1 MTRWEN
7 YLTTAEKIIDTF
19 DGTQPLHH
27 FLKAFFKQHPH
38 MGSRDRRW
46 VSQLVYAF
54 YRLGQLWK
62 NAMPVKERIFLA
74 LFLCDQQP
82 NELLTFFRPNLATDI
97 SRPLTEKW
105 SLYSNKGST
114 PALEDIFPFTGEL
127 SPGVDPA
134 AFTASFLSQ
143 PQLFIR
149 TRNNKQQAIINLLLQ
164 AGINHQEIG
173 NDVLSLPNSTKID
186 TIITNKSWYEIQD
199 ASSRQTGQ
207 LLHPKAGERWWDC
220 CAASGGKSL
229 LLLDKEPRIRLTV
242 SDIRKSIL
250 HNLEQRFRDA
260 GVKQYESKI
269 LDLSVP
275 LPPATFSGQSFDHIL
290 LDAPCSGAGT
300 WARTPENLYFF
311 HRDKINAFRQL
322 QQRIAIN
329 VIPFLKQGGTLTY
342 ITCSVFREENEAVIQ
357 YLLDNT
363 SLEKETGGIITGY
376 TRGADSM
383 FAVQLRKA

>member
-7 YLTTAEKIIDTF
+7 YLAAAEKIIDAF

-46 VSQLVYAF
+46 VSQLVYTF
-54 YRLGQLWK
+54 YRLGHLWK
-62 NAMPVKERIFLA
+62 HALPVNERIFLA
-74 LFLCDQQP
+74 LFLCEQQP
-82 NELLTFFRPNLATDI
+82 NELLNFFRPDLAANIT
-97 SRPLTEKW
+97 RPLAEKW
-105 SLYSNKGST
+105 TLYTCNDAT
-114 PALEDIFPFTGEL
+114 PSPEAIFPFTAEL

-134 AFTASFLSQ
+134 AFTTSFLSQ

-149 TRNNKQQAIINLLLQ
+149 TRNGKQQAIIKLLQ
-164 AGINHQEIG
+164 QADISYNEIG
-173 NDVLSLPNSTKID
+173 NDVLALANSTKID
-186 TIITNKSWYEIQD
+186 TIITSKSWYEIQD
-199 ASSRQTGQ
+199 ASSRQTGH
-207 LLHPKAGERWWDC
+207 LLHPRSGERWWDC

-229 LLLDKEPRIRLTV
+229 LLLDQEPRIRLTV

-260 GVKQYESKI
+260 GIKQYESKV

-275 LPPATFSGQSFDHIL
+275 LPPATFSGQLFDHIL

-311 HRDKINAFRQL
+311 NPDKINTFRQL

-363 SLEKETGGIITGY
+363 SLRKETAEVITGY
-376 TRGADSM
+376 TQGADSM
-383 FAVQLRKA
+383 FAAQLRKA